1 MKTYILINS
10 TIKII
15 SPDDIQVND
24 IYGIYQKKEKALYE
38 ANIAN
43 KVIKYNIYEIDLNSN
58 QITNVIKY
66 KNKKFFD
73 SNNTVY
79 SLDFVSLQK
88 EFNF

>member
-10 TIKII
+10 TIKILT
-15 SPDDIQVND
+15 PDDIQVND
-24 IYGIYQKKEKALYE
+24 IYGIYQKKQKALYE

-43 KVIKYNIYEIDLNSN
+43 KMIKYNIYEIDLN
-58 QITNVIKY
+58 TNTISDIIKF
-66 KNKKFFD
+66 KNNKFLGK
-73 SNNTVY
+73 NNKIY

>member
-10 TIKII
+10 DIKILT
-15 SPDDIQVND
+15 PDDIQVND
-24 IYGIYQKKEKALYE
+24 IYGIYQKKQKALYE

-43 KVIKYNIYEIDLNSN
+43 KIIKYNIYEIDLNTNTISN
-58 QITNVIKY
+58 IIRL
-66 KNKKFFD
+66 KNDTFLDK
-73 SNNTVY
+73 NNKSY

>member
-10 TIKII
+10 TIKIL

-58 QITNVIKY
+58 TITNIIKY
-66 KNKKFFD
+66 KNKTFLD
-73 SNNTVY
+73 SNNKIY

>member
-10 TIKII
+10 DIKILT
-15 SPDDIQVND
+15 PDDIQVND
-24 IYGIYQKKEKALYE
+24 IYGIYQKKQKALYE

-43 KVIKYNIYEIDLNSN
+43 KIIKYNIYEIDLNTNTISN
-58 QITNVIKY
+58 IIRLK
-66 KNKKFFD
+66 
-73 SNNTVY
+73 NNTFLDKNNKSY